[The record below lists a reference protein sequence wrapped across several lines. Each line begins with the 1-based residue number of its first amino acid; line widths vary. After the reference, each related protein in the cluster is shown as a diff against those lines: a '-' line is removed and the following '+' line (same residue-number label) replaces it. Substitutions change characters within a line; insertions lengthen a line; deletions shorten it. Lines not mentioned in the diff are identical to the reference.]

1 VVDYVRHWKDRTGVP
16 AKQIVAWLG
25 VQAGKFY
32 DWKNRYGKVN
42 EHNGWIPRDH
52 WLTSKE
58 KQAILDFHHS
68 HPLEGYRRL
77 TFMML
82 DADVVAASP
91 ASVYRVLKAAGV
103 IGRKQAKRSSK
114 GKGFDQPPHAHRD
127 WHVDISYIN
136 IAGTFYYLCSV
147 LDGYSRY
154 LLHWEIREAM
164 LEKDVE
170 VVLQRTREKYP
181 DAKPRIITDNG
192 PQFIAKDFK
201 QFIRI
206 SGMTHVKTSPY
217 YPQSNGKLERFHRTI
232 KADCIRP
239 GTPLTVQD
247 ARRIVTNFVTHYN
260 EVRLHSALGYV
271 TPATKLAGREQQVF
285 DGRDAKL
292 TAARQRRQLQRAETV
307 RHAEHRRALSA
318 CYTENVWP
326 EDRALLGSNPS
337 AESGPKT
344 KIEAAHTSPQSSP
357 SSSFL
362 AQCEKPKS
370 NTLQSLNHVEL
381 QPTYSPK
388 LRQRKSRSR

>member
-1 VVDYVRHWKDRTGVP
+1 VVDYVRHWKDRTGIP

-52 WLTSKE
+52 WLTPEE
-58 KQAILDFHHS
+58 KQAILDFHQR

-103 IGRKQAKRSSK
+103 IGRSQAKRSSK
-114 GKGFDQPPHAHRD
+114 GKGFDQPPHPHRD

-147 LDGYSRY
+147 LDGYSRH

-170 VVLQRTREKYP
+170 MVLQRTCEKYP
-181 DAKPRIITDNG
+181 DAKPRVISDNG

-201 QFIRI
+201 QFIRV
-206 SGMTHVKTSPY
+206 SGMTHVRTSPY

-247 ARRIVTNFVTHYN
+247 ARRIVANFVTHYN

-271 TPATKLAGREQQVF
+271 TPATKLAGREQEVF

-292 TAARQRRQLQRAETV
+292 VAARQHRQQHRAETV
-307 RHAEHRRALSA
+307 RQAEHRRTSSA
-318 CYTENVWP
+318 CYTENAWP
-326 EDRALLGSNPS
+326 EDRAMLGSTPS

-344 KIEAAHTSPQSSP
+344 KIEAARPSPQSSP

-370 NTLQSLNHVEL
+370 NTIPSSNHVEC
-381 QPTYSPK
+381 
-388 LRQRKSRSR
+388 

>member
-1 VVDYVRHWKDRTGVP
+1 VVDYVRYWTDRTGIA

-25 VQAGKFY
+25 IHPGKFY
-32 DWKNRYGKVN
+32 DWKQRYGKVN

-52 WLTSKE
+52 WLTPDE
-58 KQAILDFHHS
+58 KQAILAFHHQ

-91 ASVYRVLKAAGV
+91 ASVYRVLKAADV
-103 IGRKQAKRSSK
+103 IGRSKAKRTSK
-114 GKGFDQPPHAHRD
+114 GKGFDQPPHPHRD

-154 LLHWEIREAM
+154 LLHWEIREKM
-164 LEKDVE
+164 LEEDVE
-170 VVLQRTREKYP
+170 VILQRTREQYP
-181 DAKPRIITDNG
+181 HAKPRIITDNG

-206 SGMTHVKTSPY
+206 SGMTHIKTSPY

-239 GTPLTVQD
+239 GTPLTVED
-247 ARRIVTNFVTHYN
+247 ARRIVTNFVRHYN

-271 TPATKLAGREQQVF
+271 TPATKLAGREQEVF
-285 DGRDAKL
+285 AQRDAKL
-292 TAARQRRQLQRAETV
+292 EAARLRREQQRAETV
-307 RHAEHRRALSA
+307 RHAAAARSSST
-318 CYTENVWP
+318 CYTDNAYP

-337 AESGPKT
+337 AEAGPTT
-344 KIEAAHTSPQSSP
+344 KIEAAHTSPP
-357 SSSFL
+357 SSHTSL
-362 AQCEKPKS
+362 LEQCEKP
-370 NTLQSLNHVEL
+370 
-381 QPTYSPK
+381 PTTRPIQMP
-388 LRQRKSRSR
+388 L

>member
-1 VVDYVRHWKDRTGVP
+1 MWVPHDTRDAVVDYVRHWKDRSGIP

-25 VQAGKFY
+25 IQAGKFY
-32 DWKNRYGKVN
+32 DWKQRYGKVN

-52 WLTSKE
+52 WLTPDE
-58 KQAILDFHHS
+58 KQAILAFHHQ

-91 ASVYRVLKAAGV
+91 ASVYRVLKAADV
-103 IGRKQAKRSSK
+103 IGRSKTKRSSK
-114 GKGFDQPPHAHRD
+114 GKGFHQPPQPHRH

-136 IAGTFYYLCSV
+136 ISGTFYYLCSV

-170 VVLQRTREKYP
+170 VILQRTREKYP
-181 DAKPRIITDNG
+181 HATPRIITDNG

-206 SGMTHVKTSPY
+206 SGMTHVRTSPY

-239 GTPLTVQD
+239 GTPLTLED
-247 ARRIVTNFVTHYN
+247 ARQIVTNFVRHYN
-260 EVRLHSALGYV
+260 DVRLHSALGYV
-271 TPATKLAGREQQVF
+271 TPATKLAGREQAVF
-285 DGRDAKL
+285 DQRDEKL
-292 TAARQRRQLQRAETV
+292 ATARLRRG
-307 RHAEHRRALSA
+307 
-318 CYTENVWP
+318 
-326 EDRALLGSNPS
+326 LG
-337 AESGPKT
+337 
-344 KIEAAHTSPQSSP
+344 
-357 SSSFL
+357 
-362 AQCEKPKS
+362 
-370 NTLQSLNHVEL
+370 
-381 QPTYSPK
+381 
-388 LRQRKSRSR
+388 

>member
-1 VVDYVRHWKDRTGVP
+1 MVDYVRHWKERTGIP

-52 WLTSKE
+52 WLTPDE
-58 KQAILDFHHS
+58 KQAILDFHDR

-82 DADVVAASP
+82 DADVVAVSP
-91 ASVYRVLKAAGV
+91 ASVYRVLKAADV
-103 IGRKQAKRSSK
+103 IGHRQVKRSSK
-114 GKGFDQPPHAHRD
+114 GQGFDQPPHPHRD
-127 WHVDISYIN
+127 WHVDISYVN

-147 LDGYSRY
+147 LDGYSRS
-154 LLHWEIREAM
+154 LLHWEIRESM
-164 LEKDVE
+164 LEEDVE

-206 SGMTHVKTSPY
+206 SGMTHIKTSPY

-239 GTPLTVQD
+239 GTPLTIQD
-247 ARRIVTNFVTHYN
+247 ARRLVANFVTHYN

-271 TPATKLAGREQQVF
+271 TPSTKLAGREQEVF
-285 DGRDAKL
+285 SQRDAKL
-292 TAARQRRQLQRAETV
+292 AAARQCRQQRRAETV
-307 RHAEHRRALSA
+307 RHAEHRRSSSA
-318 CYTENVWP
+318 CYTENACP

-337 AESGPKT
+337 AASGPKT
-344 KIEAAHTSPQSSP
+344 KIEATHPSPQSSP
-357 SSSFL
+357 LSSFL
-362 AQCEKPKS
+362 AQCEKPNKQHDS
-370 NTLQSLNHVEL
+370 TINQH
-381 QPTYSPK
+381 
-388 LRQRKSRSR
+388 

>member
-1 VVDYVRHWKDRTGVP
+1 VVDYVRHWKDRTEIP

-25 VQAGKFY
+25 IQAGKFY
-32 DWKNRYGKVN
+32 EWKQRYGKVN

-52 WLTSKE
+52 WLTPAE
-58 KQAILDFHHS
+58 KRAILDFHQLY
-68 HPLEGYRRL
+68 PLEGYRRL

-91 ASVYRVLKAAGV
+91 ASVYRVLKAADV
-103 IGRKQAKRSSK
+103 IGRGTVKRSSK
-114 GKGFDQPPHAHRD
+114 GRGFSQPSRPHLH

-136 IAGTFYYLCSV
+136 IAGTFYYLCGV

-154 LLHWEIREAM
+154 LAHWEIREAM
-164 LEKDVE
+164 REIDVE
-170 VVLQRTREKYP
+170 VVLQRAREQFP
-181 DAKPRIITDNG
+181 GAKPRIITDNG

-239 GTPLTVQD
+239 GTPLTVED
-247 ARRIVTNFVTHYN
+247 ARRLVGRFVRHYN

-271 TPATKLAGREQQVF
+271 APATKLAGREQEVF
-285 DGRDAKL
+285 AQRDAKL
-292 TAARQRRQLQRAETV
+292 AAARQKRQEQRAETI
-307 RHAEHRRALSA
+307 RQEQAERAPSA
-318 CYTENVWP
+318 CYTENAWP

-337 AESGPKT
+337 AAPGPKA
-344 KIEAAHTSPQSSP
+344 KKEASQSPPPPSPPLRVWPNAINPTHQVQGSS
-357 SSSFL
+357 
-362 AQCEKPKS
+362 KS
-370 NTLQSLNHVEL
+370 EPINH
-381 QPTYSPK
+381 
-388 LRQRKSRSR
+388 

>member
-1 VVDYVRHWKDRTGVP
+1 VVDYVRYWMDRTGIP
-16 AKQIVAWLG
+16 AKQIIAWLG
-25 VQAGKFY
+25 IQPGKFY
-32 DWKNRYGKVN
+32 DWKQRYGKVN

-52 WLTSKE
+52 WLTPRE
-58 KQAILDFHHS
+58 KQAILAFHHQ

-91 ASVYRVLKAAGV
+91 ASVYRVLKAADV
-103 IGRKQAKRSSK
+103 IGRSKAKRTSK
-114 GKGFDQPPHAHRD
+114 GKGFDQPPHPHRD

-154 LLHWEIREAM
+154 LLHWEIREKM
-164 LEKDVE
+164 LEGDVE
-170 VVLQRTREKYP
+170 VILQRTREKYP

-206 SGMTHVKTSPY
+206 SGMTHIKTSPY

-239 GTPLTVQD
+239 GTPLTVED
-247 ARRIVTNFVTHYN
+247 ARRIVTNFVRHYN

-271 TPATKLAGREQQVF
+271 TPATKLTGREQEVF
-285 DGRDAKL
+285 AQRDAKL
-292 TAARQRRQLQRAETV
+292 EAARLRREQQRAETI
-307 RHAEHRRALSA
+307 RQAEQARSSSA
-318 CYTENVWP
+318 CYTDNACP
-326 EDRALLGSNPS
+326 EDRALLGSTPS
-337 AESGPKT
+337 AVPGPTT
-344 KIEAAHTSPQSSP
+344 KIEAAHTSPP
-357 SSSFL
+357 SSHTSLL
-362 AQCEKPKS
+362 AQCEKPQTKRPIQMP
-370 NTLQSLNHVEL
+370 L
-381 QPTYSPK
+381 
-388 LRQRKSRSR
+388 

>member
-1 VVDYVRHWKDRTGVP
+1 MVDYVRYWKDRTGIP

-25 VQAGKFY
+25 IQAGKFY

-52 WLTSKE
+52 WLTPEE
-58 KQAILDFHHS
+58 KQAILDFHHR

-82 DADVVAASP
+82 DANVVAASP

-103 IGRKQAKRSSK
+103 IGRSQAKRTSK
-114 GKGFDQPPHAHRD
+114 GKGFDQPPHPHRD
-127 WHVDISYIN
+127 WHVDISYVN

-164 LEKDVE
+164 LEEDVE

-181 DAKPRIITDNG
+181 NAKPRIITDNG

-201 QFIRI
+201 QFVRI

-247 ARRIVTNFVTHYN
+247 ARRIVDNFVRHYN

-271 TPATKLAGREQQVF
+271 TPATKLARREKEVF
-285 DGRDAKL
+285 AARDAKL
-292 TAARQRRQLQRAETV
+292 AAARQHRQQQRAQSII
-307 RHAEHRRALSA
+307 HARTSTT
-318 CYTENVWP
+318 CYTENAWP
-326 EDRALLGSNPS
+326 EDRAMLGSNPS

-344 KIEAAHTSPQSSP
+344 KIEAAHPSPQSSSS

-362 AQCEKPKS
+362 AQCAKPNKS
-370 NTLQSLNHVEL
+370 SIESSTNVEC
-381 QPTYSPK
+381 
-388 LRQRKSRSR
+388 